1 MTNCPRLLAASLLA
15 FATLAAAQP
24 AGKTALAAPQA
35 SPPAPVQAPLSSAA
49 ERVYEFSKPRML
61 QVRTI
66 LQAAN
71 RQSSLGSGF
80 VVTADGLA
88 ITNYH
93 VVSQFALDPG
103 TYRLEFTAAD
113 GATGELT
120 LLALDLANDLAVV
133 RLDGAARPYF
143 RFEARAASG
152 ELPKGERLYSMGNP
166 LNLGFTIVEGTYNS
180 KVEHSYNER
189 ILFTGAINP
198 GMSGG
203 PAVTA
208 DGRVAG
214 INVAKRTDG
223 ELVSF
228 LVPSRFA
235 EALLARARAAGPPA
249 PKELRAEIARQ
260 LKGWQAGLYATFNG
274 QGFRAARLG
283 PYEVPESA
291 APWFTCWART
301 NAGQADRPR
310 ATFSSTSCSSDT
322 RLYVA
327 SGLTVGLIQLSHSY
341 VKSVDLNAFQFAAFL
356 TQQSQPSAGGWSSR
370 WYTPEQCREDFLAPS
385 DRATQPPMHVVWC
398 ARAYRKF
405 DDVYDIGVTVVT
417 QDRSDEALVS
427 RLNLQGISYDSGI
440 ATTRRF
446 LDAIRWSR

>member
-1 MTNCPRLLAASLLA
+1 MW
-15 FATLAAAQP
+15 FAGALVLVALVPVTAAAQQR
-24 AGKTALAAPQA
+24 AAP
-35 SPPAPVQAPLSSAA
+35 SPTGPLSSIA
-49 ERVYEFSKPRML
+49 EHIYATARPQLL
-61 QVRTI
+61 QVRT
-66 LQAAN
+66 LVAAAG
-71 RQSSLGSGF
+71 RQSSIGSGF
-80 VVTADGLA
+80 LVGDDGLA
-88 ITNYH
+88 VTNYH
-93 VVSQFALDPG
+93 VVSQYALDPA

-113 GATGELT
+113 GSKGELT
-120 LLALDLANDLAVV
+120 LLAMDLANDLAVV
-133 RLDGAARPYF
+133 RLDGGARPYF
-143 RFEARAASG
+143 RFEERASSG

-180 KVEHSYNER
+180 TVEHSYNER
-189 ILFTGAINP
+189 ILFSGAINQ

-214 INVAKRTDG
+214 VNVAKRTDG

-235 EALLARARAAGPPA
+235 EALVARARSGGVPA

-260 LKGWQAGLYATFNG
+260 LKGWQAGLYATFNNH
-274 QGFRAARLG
+274 GFRTARLG

-301 NAGQADRPR
+301 NAGQASRPR
-310 ATFSSTSCSSDT
+310 AVFNSTNCNSDT
-322 RLYVA
+322 RLFVA
-327 SGLTVGLIQLSHSY
+327 SGLNVGLIQLNHAY

-356 TQQSQPSAGGWSSR
+356 SQQSQPTAGGWSSR
-370 WYTPEQCREDFLAPS
+370 WYTRQQCHEDFVAPT
-385 DRATQPPMHVVWC
+385 DAGVQPAMHVVWC

-405 DDVYDIGVTVVT
+405 DDVYDVGVTVVT
-417 QDRSDEALVS
+417 QDRATEALVS
-427 RLNLQGISYDSGI
+427 RLSLQGISYDGAV

-446 LDAIRWSR
+446 LDAIRWAK

>member
-1 MTNCPRLLAASLLA
+1 MLFAGALA
-15 FATLAAAQP
+15 FAALGAGAAEAQQRAVGP
-24 AGKTALAAPQA
+24 AG
-35 SPPAPVQAPLSSAA
+35 PLSSIA
-49 ERVYEFSKPRML
+49 EHIYATARPQLL
-61 QVRTI
+61 QVRT
-66 LQAAN
+66 LVAAAG
-71 RQSSLGSGF
+71 RQSSIGSGF
-80 VVTADGLA
+80 LVGDDGLA

-143 RFEARAASG
+143 HFEERASSG

-166 LNLGFTIVEGTYNS
+166 LNLGFTIIEGTYNS
-180 KVEHSYNER
+180 KVERSYNER
-189 ILFTGAINP
+189 ILFSAAINP

-214 INVAKRTDG
+214 VNVAKRTDG

-235 EALLARARAAGPPA
+235 EALVTRARAAGPPA

-260 LKGWQAGLYATFNG
+260 LKSWQAGLYATFNT
-274 QGFRAARLG
+274 QGFRSSRLG

-301 NAGQADRPR
+301 NAGQANRPR
-310 ATFSSTSCSSDT
+310 ASLNSTSCSSDT
-322 RLYVA
+322 RLFVT
-327 SGLTVGLIQLSHSY
+327 SGLTVGLIQLSHTYARSI
-341 VKSVDLNAFQFAAFL
+341 DLNAFQFAAFV
-356 TQQSQPSAGGWSSR
+356 TQQSQPATGGWSSR
-370 WYTPEQCREDFLAPS
+370 WYTPQQCREDFVAPA
-385 DRATQPPMHVVWC
+385 DPAVQPPMHVTWC

-405 DDVYDIGVTVVT
+405 DDVYDVGITVVT
-417 QDRSDEALVS
+417 QDRTSEALIS
-427 RLNLQGISYDSGI
+427 RLNLQGISYDGAI
-440 ATTRRF
+440 ATTKRF
-446 LDAIRWSR
+446 LDAIRLAR